1 MSKQGIIS
9 YKKAY
14 EACEEALAIK
24 GEATSAELLNWVIS
38 NYNIHSLNITAKG
51 ITHYLK
57 LKGYK
62 RYKKYE
68 TKPYIFIYE

>member
-24 GEATSAELLNWVIS
+24 KEATSAELLNWVIA
-38 NYNIHSLNITAKG
+38 NYNIHSLNITSYSADFSNSLQAIPG
-51 ITHYLK
+51 
-57 LKGYK
+57 
-62 RYKKYE
+62 
-68 TKPYIFIYE
+68 